1 MRAVGLLITGVI
13 AVWFFYG
20 AVYDVANHYLSF
32 DPGKVS
38 NEFSTTMLFAAG
50 GLLLS
55 GAGALGFVHIWEDRG

>member
-32 DPGKVS
+32 APDKVS
-38 NEFSTTMLFAAG
+38 AEFETTMIFAAG

-55 GAGALGFVHIWEDRG
+55 SVAAFCFVQVWKSER